1 MFSGTL
7 HVVRRLVVQRSL
19 RHEATLQERFRREP
33 QEDVCLDAPPH
44 PNPAPAAGAANG
56 PRRLPG
62 SQGYMEEGLRLC
74 WNWRVNFQ
82 LDQLLNSKPISL
94 HLMRET
100 ETNHLQNGNTT
111 NTKMLLALT

>member
-7 HVVRRLVVQRSL
+7 HVVRRLVVQCPL
-19 RHEATLQERFRREP
+19 RHEATLRFRKKP
-33 QEDVCLDAPPH
+33 QEDACLNAPLH

-62 SQGYMEEGLRLC
+62 SQGYAEEGLRLC

-82 LDQLLNSKPISL
+82 LGQLLNSKPISL
-94 HLMRET
+94 HLMGET